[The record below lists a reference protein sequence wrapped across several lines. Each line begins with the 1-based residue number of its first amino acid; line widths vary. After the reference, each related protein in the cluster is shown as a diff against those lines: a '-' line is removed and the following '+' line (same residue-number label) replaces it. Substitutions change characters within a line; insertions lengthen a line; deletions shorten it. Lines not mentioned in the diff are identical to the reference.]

1 MDKQKVIVVLLLIT
15 IVFSIA
21 SIILTVGV
29 DISNIGKTKIIKYSA
44 PSQGSVSL
52 NLLPSPNGGNSP

>member
-1 MDKQKVIVVLLLIT
+1 MDKQKIIVVLLLIT

-29 DISNIGKTKIIKYSA
+29 NYKNLGSTKIIQYA
-44 PSQGSVSL
+44 TPNQGSASL
-52 NLLPSPNGGNSP
+52 TIIPQQTGGNSP